1 MITPFSYLRIA
12 MIYSSTALSLMI
24 MMLVLN
30 IITIDELLTII
41 GVEQKSNEAQA
52 LKLVISRIQEMST
65 NILQIISKLLNNLL
79 SWAGVDVDLSKI
91 KIDANQKPP
100 MPIDPNAVNDSGV
113 INNGEINNLDKQNS
127 VQQQF

>member
-1 MITPFSYLRIA
+1 MITPFSYIRIA
-12 MIYSSTALSLMI
+12 MIYSSTALSIMI

-30 IITIDELLTII
+30 IITVDELLTII

-91 KIDANQKPP
+91 KIDANQKPSIP
-100 MPIDPNAVNDSGV
+100 LDPNSINENGV
-113 INNGEINNLDKQNS
+113 MNNGSGNNFDNS
-127 VQQQF
+127 NQLNNNN

>member
-91 KIDANQKPP
+91 KIDTNQKPA
-100 MPIDPNAVNDSGV
+100 MPIDPNAINDGGA
-113 INNGEINNLDKQNS
+113 INNGAGNDLDNQNS
-127 VQQQF
+127 VQQQY

>member
-113 INNGEINNLDKQNS
+113 INNGAGNNLDNQNS
-127 VQQQF
+127 VQQQY

>member
-91 KIDANQKPP
+91 KIDASNKPALP
-100 MPIDPNAVNDSGV
+100 VDPNAINENGV
-113 INNGEINNLDKQNS
+113 MNNGTGNNFDNSNS
-127 VQQQF
+127 VQQQ

>member
-1 MITPFSYLRIA
+1 MITPFSYIRIA

-65 NILQIISKLLNNLL
+65 NILQIIYKLLNNLL

-91 KIDANQKPP
+91 KIDTNQKPS
-100 MPIDPNAVNDSGV
+100 MPIDPNA
-113 INNGEINNLDKQNS
+113 INNGGAISNGEINNLDKQNS